1 MEFRLLGPLEVVA
14 GNEIV
19 RIPAAKH
26 RALLAALL
34 LRANQVVPSSELITQ
49 LWGEEPP
56 SSART
61 TLQGY
66 VLRLRRTLGPVIV
79 TRNSGYLIEV
89 DEDSLDLR
97 RFERLVERSK
107 VAESDGDLA
116 QAAHLLHAALTLW
129 RGPALADVGS
139 DWMHRVEAPRLAEL
153 RGRTLH
159 RRAEIDL
166 RLGKHAE
173 VIGELTVLVA
183 ENPLD
188 EGFSAQLM
196 LALHRC
202 GRRAEALEV
211 YRQTRR
217 MLVEELGVEPGPELR
232 RREQEVLRSDPEQ
245 PRPRTAE
252 PMRAPHV
259 LPPDIADFIGRA
271 EEAESLRS
279 ALRPVP
285 GGCSPQVITVVGMA
299 GVGKTALA
307 VHVAHSLRAEFPD
320 GQLFAR
326 LRTASGS
333 VNPTEVL
340 GRFLRLL
347 GMLGSHL
354 PEDVEQLAELLRDR
368 LSGRRVLLVLDDAVD
383 AAQVRPLLPGDGG
396 CAVLVTGRNRLT
408 GLTGR
413 SVDLDVLTE
422 PQAIELLG
430 EITGVARISAEPDA
444 AGVLVRRCGLLPLAL
459 RIAAARLR
467 SRPQRTVAWLAEEL
481 ADEHRRLDRLVT
493 GDLAVR
499 ASIGL
504 SEQGLDEECRRA
516 LRLLSAVK
524 VPHYPAWLS
533 AAVLDRSPE
542 QTERIIDDLLDAQ
555 LLEDARGTGGSA
567 RVRFHELVRIY
578 AEEQLEQAPEPVLE
592 RAFPAMV
599 RAAEEVSA
607 RLPSR
612 SWTAGVATE
621 KPCVGLDWF
630 TAEQPVLVGA
640 VRQAATVGDADSAWR
655 LTAALTGYLDLRGEW
670 DDWRRTHCWALSACR
685 SAGDWYGA
693 ARMSYGLG
701 LLAAARDRYPQG
713 MRWFARALS
722 SWRSLGARSEAG
734 YAWIGIGDM
743 YHQLSNVRRA
753 SRCFRRAATIF
764 AEISDERGAAWAR
777 LSLALALRDRGE
789 RERALESLLRTIDD
803 FDRLGDWYSAT
814 EARFFLALTYNR
826 WEQPEQARSYAE
838 PARTAFAE
846 MGARLKEL
854 RCQRL
859 LGHVLASSGDPGAA
873 RPLLEECVREFRDQG
888 DTFSEA
894 VSLWSL
900 GELIRGHHA
909 PADAVEILTKACAL
923 FTKAGVPTWRMR
935 AAASLQSALRGG

>member
-49 LWGEEPP
+49 LWGEDPP

-66 VLRLRRTLGPVIV
+66 VLRLRRTLGPVIL

-89 DEDSLDLR
+89 GEDALDLK
-97 RFERLVERSK
+97 RFERLVERSR
-107 VAESDGDLA
+107 VAEAEGELP
-116 QAAHLLHAALTLW
+116 QAARLLHTALALW
-129 RGPALADVGS
+129 RGPALSDVGS

-211 YRQTRR
+211 YRQARR
-217 MLVEELGVEPGPELR
+217 MLVEELGVEPGTELR

-245 PRPRTAE
+245 DRPRSAE
-252 PMRAPHV
+252 PLRAPHV

-271 EEAESLRS
+271 EEAASLS
-279 ALRPVP
+279 AELRLDP
-285 GGCSPQVITVVGMA
+285 GGCSPKVITVVGMA

-307 VHVAHSLRAEFPD
+307 VHVAHGLREQFPD

-326 LRTASGS
+326 LRTANGPAS
-333 VNPTEVL
+333 PAEVL

-347 GMLGSHL
+347 GMVGSHL
-354 PEDVEQLAELLRDR
+354 PEDVEQLAELFRDR

-413 SVDLDVLTE
+413 SIDLDVLTE
-422 PQAIELLG
+422 EQAIDLLG
-430 EITGVARISAEPDA
+430 EITGAARISAEPEA
-444 AGVLVRRCGLLPLAL
+444 ARVLVRRCGLLPLAL

-504 SEQGLDEECRRA
+504 SEQGLDAECRRA

-524 VPHYPAWLS
+524 VPNYPAWLS

-542 QTERIIDDLLDAQ
+542 QTERIIDELLDAQ
-555 LLEDARGTGGSA
+555 LLEDAGGSA
-567 RVRFHELVRIY
+567 RVRFHNLVRIY
-578 AEEQLEQAPEPVLE
+578 AEEQLDLAPEPVLE
-592 RAFPAMV
+592 RALPAMV
-599 RAAEEVSA
+599 RAAEERGSK
-607 RLPSR
+607 LPSR
-612 SWTAGVATE
+612 SWNGFPAKE
-621 KPCVGLDWF
+621 KPSVALEWF

-640 VRQAATVGDADSAWR
+640 VRQAAATGDAESAWR
-655 LTAALTGYLDLRGEW
+655 LTSALTGYLDLRGDW

-685 SAGDWYGA
+685 SAGDWHGA

-713 MRWFARALS
+713 ARWFARALS
-722 SWRSLGARSEAG
+722 SWRSLGARSEQG

-743 YHQLSNVRRA
+743 HHQLSDLRRA

-777 LSLALALRDRGE
+777 MSLALVHRDRGE
-789 RERALESLLRTIDD
+789 RDQALESLLCTIED
-803 FDRLGDWYSAT
+803 FDRLGDSYSAT

-826 WEQPEQARSYAE
+826 WELPEEALICAE
-838 PARTAFAE
+838 SARTAFAE

-854 RCQRL
+854 RCQRV
-859 LGHVLASSGDPGAA
+859 LGHALASSGDPDAA
-873 RPLLEECVREFRDQG
+873 QPLLEECVREFRDQG

-900 GELIRGHHA
+900 GELIRRHRGA
-909 PADAVEILTKACAL
+909 ADAVEVLTKACSL
-923 FTKAGVPTWRMR
+923 FTAAGVPTWRRR
-935 AAASLQSALRGG
+935 AAASLNSALHG